1 MFFNTLLIFMI
12 NLISI
17 DRFNHINDLKWIN
30 RILVVKNDKKFDFYN
45 KYDSYLKDFE
55 ERDFIIINIKG
66 KNTFIKNTEMSKYFT
81 KSVFE
86 KINDLNDTKYL
97 ILIGKDGQVK
107 NFYSSKIKIENIF
120 YDVDR
125 MPMRKHEMETRNQRD
140 NF

>member
-12 NLISI
+12 NIISI
-17 DRFNHINDLKWIN
+17 DRLNHINDLKWIN

-66 KNTFIKNTEMSKYFT
+66 KNTFINNTEMSKYFT

-107 NFYSSKIKIENIF
+107 NSYSSKIKIENIF

-125 MPMRKHEMETRNQRD
+125 MPMRKYEMETRKQ
-140 NF
+140 

>member
-1 MFFNTLLIFMI
+1 MI
-12 NLISI
+12 NIISI
-17 DRFNHINDLKWIN
+17 DRLIHINDLKWIN
-30 RILVVKNDKKFDFYN
+30 RILIVKNDKEFDFYK

-55 ERDFIIINIKG
+55 ERDFILINIKG
-66 KNTFIKNTEMSKYFT
+66 KNTFINNTEMSKYFT

-125 MPMRKHEMETRNQRD
+125 MPMRKYEMETRKQ
-140 NF
+140 

>member
-1 MFFNTLLIFMI
+1 MLLNTLLIFMI
-12 NLISI
+12 NIISI
-17 DRFNHINDLKWIN
+17 DRLIHINDLKWIN
-30 RILVVKNDKKFDFYN
+30 RILIVKDDNEFDFYR

-55 ERDFIIINIKG
+55 ERDFIIIHIKG
-66 KNTFIKNTEMSKYFT
+66 KSTFIKNTEMSKYFT

-107 NFYSSKIKIENIF
+107 NSYSSKIKIENIF

-125 MPMRKHEMETRNQRD
+125 MPMRKYEIKTRKQ
-140 NF
+140 

>member
-12 NLISI
+12 NLVSI
-17 DRFNHINDLKWIN
+17 DTLNHINDLKWIN
-30 RILVVKNDKKFDFYN
+30 RILVVKNDKKSDFHK
-45 KYDSYLKDFE
+45 KYDSYLQDFE
-55 ERDFIIINIKG
+55 ERDFIIIHIKG

-86 KINDLNDTKYL
+86 KINDLNNTKYL

-107 NFYSSKIKIENIF
+107 KSYSSKIKIENIF

-125 MPMRKHEMETRNQRD
+125 MPMRKYEMKTRKQ
-140 NF
+140 

>member
-1 MFFNTLLIFMI
+1 MLFNTLLIFMI
-12 NLISI
+12 NFISI
-17 DRFNHINDLKWIN
+17 DSLNHINDLKWIN
-30 RILVVKNDKKFDFYN
+30 RILIVKNDKKFDFYK

-66 KNTFIKNTEMSKYFT
+66 KNTFINNTEMSKYFT

-125 MPMRKHEMETRNQRD
+125 MPMRKHEMETRKQRD

>member
-1 MFFNTLLIFMI
+1 MI
-12 NLISI
+12 NIISI
-17 DRFNHINDLKWIN
+17 DRLNHINDLKWIN

-66 KNTFIKNTEMSKYFT
+66 KNTFINNTEMSKYFT

-86 KINDLNDTKYL
+86 KINDPNNTKYL

-107 NFYSSKIKIENIF
+107 KSYSSKIKIENIF

-125 MPMRKHEMETRNQRD
+125 MPMRKYEMENQKE
-140 NF
+140 

>member
-1 MFFNTLLIFMI
+1 MIFNTLLIFMI
-12 NLISI
+12 NIIPI
-17 DRFNHINDLKWIN
+17 DRLNHINDLKWIN
-30 RILVVKNDKKFDFYN
+30 RILVVKNDKKFDFYK

-66 KNTFIKNTEMSKYFT
+66 KNTFINNTEMSKYFT

-86 KINDLNDTKYL
+86 KINDLNNTKYL

-107 NFYSSKIKIENIF
+107 KSYSSKIKIENIF

-125 MPMRKHEMETRNQRD
+125 MPMRKYEMETRKQ
-140 NF
+140 

>member
-1 MFFNTLLIFMI
+1 MI
-12 NLISI
+12 NIISI
-17 DRFNHINDLKWIN
+17 DRLIHINDLKWIN
-30 RILVVKNDKKFDFYN
+30 RILIVKNDKEFDFYK

-55 ERDFIIINIKG
+55 ERDVIIIHIKG
-66 KNTFIKNTEMSKYFT
+66 KNTSIKNTEMSKYFT

-107 NFYSSKIKIENIF
+107 NSYSSKIKIENIF

-125 MPMRKHEMETRNQRD
+125 MPMRKYEMETRKQ
-140 NF
+140 